1 MDFIDKEIN
10 NTNIDERLE
19 KPQKAEIIETE
30 VVDYKRIFYEKPGD
44 TDDINDMS
52 ALSGQERD
60 IIRQKT
66 KKEKRRKNERKYI
79 ATFLIQSLICLII
92 IGSIIITKYAS
103 PNTFVSVS
111 SALNGL
117 YENNITLSDLNR
129 LIDEKILQ
137 NEALAA
143 FFNMNGE

>member
-1 MDFIDKEIN
+1 MDKGNVIDKS
-10 NTNIDERLE
+10 E
-19 KPQKAEIIETE
+19 KNDKVETE
-30 VVDYKRIFYEKPGD
+30 IVDYRRIFYDKCD
-44 TDDINDMS
+44 DSKDIKNIKDIN
-52 ALSGQERD
+52 ALTVQERD
-60 IIRQKT
+60 LIRQKE
-66 KKEKRRKNERKYI
+66 KAEKRVKKERKYI
-79 ATFLIQSLICLII
+79 ATFLVQSLICLII

-137 NEALAA
+137 NEALSV
-143 FFNMNGE
+143 FFNMNGEK